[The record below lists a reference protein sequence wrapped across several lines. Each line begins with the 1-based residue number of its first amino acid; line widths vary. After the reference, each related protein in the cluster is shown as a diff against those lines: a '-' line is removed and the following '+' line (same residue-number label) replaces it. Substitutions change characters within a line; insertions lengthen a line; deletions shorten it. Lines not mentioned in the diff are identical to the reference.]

1 MNEPTKEL
9 QVVARVRGELFD
21 EQAWAAYR
29 VAPTNF
35 TRERSLTLPRVAALI
50 LRGHKVSQQ
59 NALNKCFREL
69 DQLAALTTASA
80 YCQAR
85 QKLRPELFVR
95 LNQVTHDEY
104 RTLSETDGSFR
115 RWHGHRLLGADG
127 TKLNLP
133 DNAELRQRFSLVTNQ
148 HGAAGACVQA
158 LGVVLYDLRNDL
170 GVAAHL
176 GALAAEQDVLLLELW
191 QHTQAGDVLVLDR
204 NFADYAVI
212 AWAAARGRPVIIR
225 CPQQSFAA
233 VNEFWASS
241 ESEKLVTLRVTR
253 RQAAFVRA
261 HGLPTTVQV
270 RLLRFRLPSDETEV
284 LLTTLCDTRQYPRA
298 EFYQVYG
305 WRWNQEVYYDR
316 LKNIFEV
323 ERFSGLNERA
333 IRQDWY
339 GVLFLMTLESVLAQS
354 AQQALNTRA
363 QARQTKHLPQVNR
376 AVSYVSLL
384 DTTVSLLANPQV
396 SLVEV
401 LEQLH
406 RLLQTNPLYPRPD
419 RAPPPR
425 KERSLARSLRQQR
438 YRKRLTS

>member
-1 MNEPTKEL
+1 MSQQKEL
-9 QVVARVRGELFD
+9 QVVARVRTELFN

-29 VAPTNF
+29 VEPTNF
-35 TRERSLTLPRVAALI
+35 TRRRSLTLPRVATLI

-59 NALNKCFREL
+59 NALNKFFREL
-69 DQLAALTTASA
+69 DQVEDLTTASA
-80 YCQAR
+80 YSQAR

-104 RTLSETDGSFR
+104 RTLCEADGSWR
-115 RWHGHRLLGADG
+115 QWRGHRLLGGDG

-133 DNAELRQRFSLVTNQ
+133 DNAELRQSFSVISNQ
-148 HGAAGACVQA
+148 HGAAGTCVQA
-158 LGVVLYDLRNDL
+158 LGVVLYDLLNDL

-176 GALAAEQDVLLLELW
+176 GPLAAEQDVLLLELW

-212 AWAAARGRPVIIR
+212 AWAVASGRSVVIR
-225 CPQQSFAA
+225 CPQQSFGA
-233 VNEFWASS
+233 VNAFWAST
-241 ESEKLVTLRVTR
+241 EAEKIVSLSVTR
-253 RQAAFVRA
+253 RQAAFVHT
-261 HGLPTTVQV
+261 HGLPETVQV
-270 RLLRFRLPSDETEV
+270 RLLRFTLPTGETEV
-284 LLTTLCDTRQYPRA
+284 LLTTLCDTLQYPCA

-333 IRQDWY
+333 IQQDWY
-339 GVLFLMTLESVLAQS
+339 GVIFLMTLESVLAQGV
-354 AQQALNTRA
+354 QQALTARA
-363 QARQTKHLPQVNR
+363 QARQAPSVPQVNR
-376 AVSYVSLL
+376 AVSYTSLL
-384 DTTVSLLANPQV
+384 DTTVALLADPQV
-396 SLVEV
+396 PLAQV
-401 LEQLH
+401 LQQLH
-406 RLLQTNPLYPRPD
+406 RLLQTNPIYPRPD